1 MKKTKRPKKRD
12 KPVLRL
18 MTREV
23 LSSALMEVLNFFLVR
38 VRVGLE
44 EKRVVVVVVVTVED
58 VTVGTVVVMVEDVTV
73 VTVVDLVTLGEVVI
87 LKANGEIGL
96 DWL

>member
-1 MKKTKRPKKRD
+1 M
-12 KPVLRL
+12 LRL

-44 EKRVVVVVVVTVED
+44 EKRVVVAMVVVVK
-58 VTVGTVVVMVEDVTV
+58 VVV
-73 VTVVDLVTLGEVVI
+73 VVDDDDD
-87 LKANGEIGL
+87 EIPSENPRRRRRRL
-96 DWL
+96 TRYRSDEDQS

>member
-1 MKKTKRPKKRD
+1 M
-12 KPVLRL
+12 LRL

-44 EKRVVVVVVVTVED
+44 EKRVVVVVVVV
-58 VTVGTVVVMVEDVTV
+58 VGSRRRPWKVGGERVVVAMVV
-73 VTVVDLVTLGEVVI
+73 VVKVVEQ
-87 LKANGEIGL
+87 
-96 DWL
+96 WLCRIQNSRFV